1 MSILNTIFG
10 FGKPELKQPDLRFG
24 RYSDS
29 YKNDE
34 KYDYWDAAIKSFE
47 KRAYLSSYEK
57 FLDYLA
63 DDREGNVKYWY
74 ENQKLHFEILQGSK
88 KITGVADTSK
98 LRAESKIVRVQ
109 KSNVGLLR
117 RLLEKNFGLKYTRFA
132 LDADKN
138 LTMVYTTSVL
148 DNSPYKFYYA
158 LKELATNSDKQDDIL
173 VDEFEHL
180 EAVEIG
186 HIIPL
191 DPKIIKIKFEYLQ
204 QSIES
209 VFKEIDEG
217 KLNVSHYP
225 GGVSYM
231 LLDLA
236 LKIDYLIKPEGAT
249 MEAIEKINRL
259 FFSNEIRD
267 AHHKNDQIRREFKK
281 LMDRTEEE
289 FTEECYEV
297 ISTFGI
303 TSPAGHERLSN
314 LIDNELSNMD
324 WYKAN
329 GHTKVALSIPG
340 YIVGYLLFSYSLPEP
355 DRALLHLYHQII
367 HCDYF
372 ESLGFQLAYRDKG
385 NLNKSAIVSKIT
397 EIKKKY
403 KHQYSRVNPDL
414 KSLRFESELDF
425 AKSYLLMIKNLDMS
439 KMPA

>member
-10 FGKPELKQPDLRFG
+10 FGKPDLKQPDLRFG

-34 KYDYWDAAIKSFE
+34 KYDAWDAAIRNFE
-47 KRAYLSSYEK
+47 EGAYLSSYEN
-57 FLDYLA
+57 FLDYLS
-63 DDREGNVKYWY
+63 DEREGNVKYWY
-74 ENQKLHFEILQGSK
+74 ENQKLHFEVFQGSK
-88 KITGVADTSK
+88 KITGVADTVK
-98 LRAESKIVRVQ
+98 LRAESKIVRVEE
-109 KSNVGLLR
+109 SNVGLLR

-138 LTMVYTTSVL
+138 LTMVFTTSVL

-173 VDEFEHL
+173 VDEFDHL
-180 EAVEIG
+180 EAIDTA

-191 DPKIIKIKFEYLQ
+191 ASEVVDKKFEFLQ
-204 QSIES
+204 KSILS

-217 KLNVSHYP
+217 KLNMNHYP
-225 GGVSYM
+225 GGASYL

-236 LKIDYLIKPEGAT
+236 LKIDYLIKPEGAI
-249 MEAIEKINRL
+249 MEGVEKINRL
-259 FFSNEIRD
+259 FFSNEIPD
-267 AHHKNDQIRREFKK
+267 AHRKNDQIRREFKK
-281 LMDRTEEE
+281 LLQRSKEE
-289 FTEECYEV
+289 FVEECYEV

-303 TSPAGHERLSN
+303 TSPAGHEQLSN

-329 GHTKVALSIPG
+329 GHEKVALSIPG

-355 DRALLHLYHQII
+355 DRALLHLYYQIMEW
-367 HCDYF
+367 DYF
-372 ESLGFQLAYRDKG
+372 KSLGFQLAYRENGK
-385 NLNKSAIVSKIT
+385 LNKSAIANKIT

-414 KSLRFESELDF
+414 KSLRYDNDLVF
-425 AKSYLLMIKNLDMS
+425 AKSFLLMIKKLDMS
-439 KMPA
+439 KIPA